1 MDDNIRNK
9 VENLEIR
16 MKAVEN
22 LINVQESSI
31 E

>member
-1 MDDNIRNK
+1 MNDNIRKK

-22 LINVQESSI
+22 LINIQESSM